1 MAKQAKP
8 SSAEKIRQYLRKKYM
23 KSESEH
29 DRIAEHEDWRDG
41 MNAFRLRTHQALEE
55 IYKQLQ
61 QIQERLNEQN
71 SN

>member
-1 MAKQAKP
+1 
-8 SSAEKIRQYLRKKYM
+8 M

-41 MNAFRLRTHQALEE
+41 MNAFRLRTHQDLEE

>member
-1 MAKQAKP
+1 MAL
-8 SSAEKIRQYLRKKYM
+8 S
-23 KSESEH
+23 
-29 DRIAEHEDWRDG
+29 DRITEDQDWRDG
-41 MNAFRLRTHQALEE
+41 MNAFRLRTHQDLEE